1 MLRDGLSNG
10 DGVELNLDI
19 KLQHY
24 VSIPCYSF
32 SDFKGIYNSEDQ
44 FWKF

>member
-1 MLRDGLSNG
+1 MLRDSLSNG
-10 DGVELNLDI
+10 DSVELNLDI

-24 VSIPCYSF
+24 VSIRYSF